1 MTGTE
6 LQALVSA
13 AGIQATFDSVP
24 GSIISAWWDSEA
36 LLYSDAQSF
45 ADGHGLTKGGTVT
58 VEITHGGDVGYNIWY
73 STEQEFT
80 FVQDDGTWRVQ
91 FYTEQSAN
99 NKGYSWGLFAN
110 VWLNDE
116 VYTAGY
122 SVVVTGMSF
131 FNFSAAQWKEPVGRW
146 SFYPDP
152 GNTNYWVFDVESSWE
167 YYVSGD
173 NDWTT
178 YTGSQSG
185 NWFFPKINKTT
196 VNGTVTLSW
205 VSGGGGGGEKPTTTL
220 YFTATAGL
228 SGRHC
233 DPVENPGWL
242 YHPAPRTEIPAYGCG
257 GYGGHGGGGG
267 AGAATVVIRK
277 FETGRADSLTQ
288 TAITRRHGYGSGGG
302 KGGKGGD
309 GCILIFW

>member
-6 LQALVSA
+6 LQALVTA

-24 GSIISAWWDSEA
+24 ASVISAWWDSEA
-36 LLYSDAQSF
+36 LIYSDAQSF

-58 VEITHGGDVGYNIWY
+58 VEITHDGDVGYNIWY
-73 STEQEFT
+73 SENQEFT
-80 FVQDDGTWRVQ
+80 FVQNDGTWRVQ
-91 FYTEQSAN
+91 FYRSEGAN
-99 NKGYSWGLFAN
+99 ESGYVWYLFAN
-110 VWLNDE
+110 VWRNDE
-116 VYTAGY
+116 VDTSGY
-122 SVVVTGMSF
+122 SVTGYSHTF
-131 FNFSAAQWKEPVGRW
+131 RGFSADAWEGPFARW
-146 SFYPDP
+146 MFYPDP
-152 GNTNYWVFDVESSWE
+152 ENTNYWIFEIDIIFRYLYRDEWHQIHDVT
-167 YYVSGD
+167 SGR
-173 NDWTT
+173 
-178 YTGSQSG
+178 
-185 NWFFPKINKTT
+185 WFFPRINKES

-205 VSGGGGGGEKPTTTL
+205 VSGGGGGGVKPTTTL
-220 YFTATAGL
+220 FFTATAGL

-242 YHPAPRTEIPAYGCG
+242 YHPAPRTEIPTYGCG